1 MKKLSKRLS
10 VAILFLSFLTSISYG
25 QAKTDLNFSKNIILK
40 SDSEE
45 QKVPVTV
52 SDSCTSL
59 SFRIAGTI
67 QEGEL
72 TVEIYD
78 PKGEKQGNFSI
89 SCLSK
94 TSKTNKNKNQSENSS
109 DANNNDAASSTTA
122 SLSSTESSS
131 TSTSSST
138 SSSSMSTS
146 ASSISQGRFN
156 KSVKNPIKGIWIIK
170 IMPSH
175 ASGKVLI
182 DSEQENRKD

>member
-1 MKKLSKRLS
+1 MKKLLKKLS
-10 VAILFLSFLTSISYG
+10 IAILLLSLLTSFTRA
-25 QAKTDLNFSKNIILK
+25 QDKTDMNFTKNIILK
-40 SDSEE
+40 PESEE

-78 PKGEKQGNFSI
+78 PKGEIQGNFSI

-94 TSKTNKNKNQSENSS
+94 TQKTNRNQSENSS
-109 DANNNDAASSTTA
+109 DAGSNDASSSSISSLTSSSSSST
-122 SLSSTESSS
+122 SSS
-131 TSTSSST
+131 TSTSSM
-138 SSSSMSTS
+138 SSS
-146 ASSISQGRFN
+146 ASSISQGQFN
-156 KSVKNPIKGIWIIK
+156 KTVKNPIKGNWIIK
-170 IMPSH
+170 IIPKH

-182 DSEQENRKD
+182 DSGQENNEN

>member
-1 MKKLSKRLS
+1 MEKLSKGLS
-10 VAILFLSFLTSISYG
+10 IAILFLTCLTSLSHG
-25 QAKTDLNFSKNIILK
+25 QSKTDLNVSKNIILK
-40 SDSEE
+40 PESEE

-78 PKGEKQGNFSI
+78 PKGEIQGNFSI

-94 TSKTNKNKNQSENSS
+94 TPKSNKNKNQSEKSS
-109 DANNNDAASSTTA
+109 DASSNDASSASMS
-122 SLSSTESSS
+122 SLTSSESS
-131 TSTSSST
+131 STSSST
-138 SSSSMSTS
+138 SSSSMSSS

-156 KSVKNPIKGIWIIK
+156 KSVKNPIKGNWNIK
-170 IMPSH
+170 IIPKH

-182 DSEQENRKD
+182 DAEQEIGED